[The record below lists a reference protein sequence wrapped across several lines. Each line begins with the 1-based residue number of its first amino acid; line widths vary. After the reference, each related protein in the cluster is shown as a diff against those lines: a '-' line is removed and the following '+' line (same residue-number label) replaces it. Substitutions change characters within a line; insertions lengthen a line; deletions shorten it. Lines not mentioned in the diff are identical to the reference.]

1 MILSMT
7 GFGRSELETG
17 QKKICIEIRALNSK
31 QMDIILK
38 LPSIL
43 KDKESDIRNEIS
55 KALIRGKVDVYIS
68 YEGNEEERGVAINKS
83 IFKDYYNQ
91 ILALSTELGIPTGD
105 DIVNTILRLPDTL
118 KMDKAIITDEE
129 WALILEGVVKA
140 IQEVRQFRIQEGKCL
155 KDDLLKRLS
164 AIESLSEAII
174 PFEKTRLEKIS
185 TRIKENLEELVGW
198 DKVDKN
204 RFEQELLYFI
214 EKFDINEE
222 KVRLNNHC
230 KYFRDI
236 VENEDLAGRKLG
248 FIAQELGREINTIGS
263 KANDSTIQ
271 QMVVQM
277 KDELEKIK
285 EQINNIL

>member
-164 AIESLSEAII
+164 AIEGLSEAII

>member
-7 GFGRSELETG
+7 GFGRSELELG
-17 QKKICIEIRALNSK
+17 QKKITIEIRALNSK

-38 LPSIL
+38 LPSAM
-43 KDKESDIRNEIS
+43 KDRESDIRNEIS
-55 KALIRGKVDVYIS
+55 KALIRGKVDVYVS
-68 YEGNEEERGVAINKS
+68 FDGNEDERGVIINKS

-91 ILALSTELGIPTGD
+91 IQALCAENGITQNT
-105 DIVNTILRLPDTL
+105 DIVNSILRLPDTL
-118 KMDKAIITDEE
+118 KMEKAILTDEE
-129 WALILEGVVKA
+129 WEVIMTSVTKA
-140 IQEVRQFRIQEGKCL
+140 VQDVRQFRIQEGDCL
-155 KDDLLKRLS
+155 KKDLLARLS
-164 AIESLSEAII
+164 AIEGLSEAIE
-174 PFEKTRLEKIS
+174 PFEKSRIEKIS
-185 TRIKENLEELVGW
+185 TRIKENIEELVGW

-204 RFEQELLYFI
+204 RFEQELIYFI

-222 KVRLNNHC
+222 KVRLKNHC
-230 KYFRDI
+230 KYFRDT
-236 VENEDLAGRKLG
+236 VEKEDFAGRKLG

>member
-1 MILSMT
+1 MT
-7 GFGRSELETG
+7 GFGRSELELG
-17 QKKICIEIRALNSK
+17 QKKITIEIRALNSK

-38 LPSIL
+38 LPSVL
-43 KDKESDIRNEIS
+43 KDKESDMRNEIS
-55 KALIRGKVDVYIS
+55 KSLIRGKVDVYVS
-68 YEGNEEERGVAINKS
+68 YDGNEDERGVAINKS

-91 ILALSTELGIPTGD
+91 IKNLSDEIGMPVSND
-105 DIVNTILRLPDTL
+105 VVNSILRLPDTL
-118 KMDKAIITDEE
+118 KMEKAIVSDEE
-129 WALILEGVVKA
+129 WAFIYEGMVKA
-140 IQEVRQFRIQEGKCL
+140 VQEVRQFRIQEGACL
-155 KDDLLKRLS
+155 KDDILKRLS
-164 AIESLSEAII
+164 AIEELSEAIE
-174 PFEKTRLEKIS
+174 PFEKARLEKIS
-185 TRIKENLEELVGW
+185 TRIRENLEEMVGW

-204 RFEQELLYFI
+204 RFEQELIYFL

-222 KVRLNNHC
+222 KVRLKNHC

-236 VENEDLAGRKLG
+236 VENEDFAGRKLG
-248 FIAQELGREINTIGS
+248 FISQELGREINTIGS

>member
-1 MILSMT
+1 MT
-7 GFGRSELETG
+7 GFGRSELELG
-17 QKKICIEIRALNSK
+17 QKKVTIEIRALNSK
-31 QMDIILK
+31 QMDIIMK
-38 LPSIL
+38 LPSVL

-55 KALIRGKVDVYIS
+55 KALIRGKVDVYVS

-91 ILALSTELGIPTGD
+91 IKSLCDELNMPVSD
-105 DIVNTILRLPDTL
+105 DIANSILRLPDTL
-118 KMDKAIITDEE
+118 KMEKAIITDEE
-129 WALILEGVVKA
+129 WTLISKGVESA
-140 IQEVRQFRIQEGKCL
+140 IQQVRQFRIQEGNCL
-155 KDDLLKRLS
+155 KDDILTRLS
-164 AIESLSEAII
+164 AIESLSEAIE
-174 PFEKTRLEKIS
+174 PFEKMRIEKIS

-204 RFEQELLYFI
+204 RFEQELIYFI

-236 VENEDLAGRKLG
+236 VVKEDLSGRKLG

>member
-7 GFGRSELETG
+7 GFGRSEFELG
-17 QKKICIEIRALNSK
+17 QKKITIEIRTLNSK

-43 KDKESDIRNEIS
+43 KDKESDIRYEIS
-55 KALIRGKVDVYIS
+55 KALIRGKADVYVS
-68 YEGNEEERGVAINKS
+68 LDGNEDERGVVINKS
-83 IFKDYYNQ
+83 IFTDYYNQ
-91 ILALSTELGIPTGD
+91 IKALSDELGIPVSND
-105 DIVNTILRLPDTL
+105 VVNSILRLPDTL
-118 KMDKAIITDEE
+118 KMDKAILSDEE
-129 WALILEGVVKA
+129 WSVVLEGFQKA
-140 IQEVRQFRIQEGKCL
+140 LQQVIQFRVQEGACL
-155 KDDLLKRLS
+155 RDDILKRLS
-164 AIESLSEAII
+164 TIESISEAIE
-174 PFEKTRLEKIS
+174 PYEKQRLEKIS
-185 TRIKENLEELVGW
+185 NRIKENLEELVGW

-204 RFEQELLYFI
+204 RFEQELIYFI

-236 VENEDLAGRKLG
+236 VNNEEFTGRKLG
-248 FIAQELGREINTIGS
+248 FISQEIGREINTIGS

>member
-7 GFGRSELETG
+7 GFGRSELEIG

-38 LPSIL
+38 LPSVL

-55 KALIRGKVDVYIS
+55 KSLIRGKADVYVT
-68 YEGNEEERGVAINKS
+68 YEGVDEERGVVINKN
-83 IFKDYYNQ
+83 IFRDYYNQ
-91 ILALSTELGIPTGD
+91 IKELNTELGIPISD
-105 DIVNTILRLPDTL
+105 DIVNTILRLPDAL

-129 WALILEGVVKA
+129 WAIVFEGLVKA

-155 KDDLLKRLS
+155 RDDLIKRLS
-164 AIESLSEAII
+164 AIEGLSEAIE
-174 PFEKTRLEKIS
+174 PYEKSRLEKIS
-185 TRIKENLEELVGW
+185 TRIRENLEELVGW

-236 VENEDLAGRKLG
+236 VENEDFAGRKLG

>member
-1 MILSMT
+1 MT
-7 GFGRSELETG
+7 GFGRSELELG
-17 QKKICIEIRALNSK
+17 QKKITIEIRALNSK
-31 QMDIILK
+31 QLDIILK
-38 LPSIL
+38 LPSVL

-68 YEGNEEERGVAINKS
+68 YDGNEEERGVAINKS

-91 ILALSTELGIPTGD
+91 ILALSRDNNIPVSE
-105 DIVNTILRLPDTL
+105 DIINTILRLPDTL
-118 KMDKAIITDEE
+118 KMEKAIISDEE
-129 WALILEGVVKA
+129 WGLISAGVIKA
-140 IQEVRQFRIQEGKCL
+140 VQDVRQFRIQEGCCL
-155 KDDLLKRLS
+155 KDDLLKRLT
-164 AIESLSEAII
+164 AIENLSEAIE
-174 PFEKTRLEKIS
+174 PFEKNRIEKIS
-185 TRIKENLEELVGW
+185 SRIKENLEELVGW

-204 RFEQELLYFI
+204 RFEQELIYFI

-230 KYFRDI
+230 KYFRDT
-236 VENEDLAGRKLG
+236 VENEDFAGRKLG

>member
-7 GFGRSELETG
+7 GFGRSELELG
-17 QKKICIEIRALNSK
+17 QKKVTIEIRALNSK

-38 LPSIL
+38 LPSVL
-43 KDKESDIRNEIS
+43 KDKESDMRNEIS
-55 KALIRGKVDVYIS
+55 KALIRGKVDVYVN
-68 YEGNEEERGVAINKS
+68 YDGNEDEHGVAINKS
-83 IFKDYYNQ
+83 IFKDYYKQ
-91 ILALSTELGIPTGD
+91 ISSLCEEIGIPVSTD
-105 DIVNTILRLPDTL
+105 VVNSILRLPDTL
-118 KMDKAIITDEE
+118 KMEKAAITEEE
-129 WALILEGVVKA
+129 WAIIFAGMEKA
-140 IQEVRQFRIQEGKCL
+140 IQEVRQFRIQEGACL
-155 KDDLLKRLS
+155 RDDILKRLS
-164 AIESLSEAII
+164 AIESLSEAIE
-174 PFEKTRLEKIS
+174 PFEKTRIDKIS
-185 TRIKENLEELVGW
+185 ARIKNNIEELVGY
-198 DKVDKN
+198 DKIDKN
-204 RFEQELLYFI
+204 RFEQELIYFI

-236 VENEDLAGRKLG
+236 VLNEDFAGRKLG

-285 EQINNIL
+285 EQISNIL

>member
-7 GFGRSELETG
+7 GFGKSDLEFA
-17 QKKICIEIRALNSK
+17 QKKISIEIRALNSK
-31 QMDIILK
+31 QLDIILK

-43 KDKESDIRNEIS
+43 KDKESDFRNEIS
-55 KALIRGKVDVYIS
+55 KELIRGKIDVYVN
-68 YEGNEEERGVAINKS
+68 YDGMEEDRGVVINKS

-91 ILALSTELGIPTGD
+91 LTSICEDLAIPVSNDILNS
-105 DIVNTILRLPDTL
+105 ILRLPDTL
-118 KMDKAIITDEE
+118 KMVKPIVSDDEWAIIQNGIIKAVQD
-129 WALILEGVVKA
+129 VK
-140 IQEVRQFRIQEGKCL
+140 QFRIQEGASL
-155 KDDLLKRLS
+155 KEDIMKRLTI
-164 AIESLSEAII
+164 IETLCLALE
-174 PFEKTRLEKIS
+174 PFEKARIEKIS
-185 TRIKENLEELVGW
+185 NRINTNLDELVGRE
-198 DKVDKN
+198 KIDKN

-214 EKFDINEE
+214 EKLDINEE

-230 KYFRDI
+230 KYFRET
-236 VENEDLAGRKLG
+236 VENEDFAGRKLG
-248 FIAQELGREINTIGS
+248 FITQELGREINTIGS

>member
-7 GFGRSELETG
+7 GFGRSELEAG

-38 LPSIL
+38 LPSVL
-43 KDKESDIRNEIS
+43 KDKESDMRNEIS

-91 ILALSTELGIPTGD
+91 IKSLSTELDIPTGD

-118 KMDKAIITDEE
+118 KMERAIISDEE
-129 WALILEGVVKA
+129 WAIIFNGVVRA
-140 IQEVRQFRIQEGKCL
+140 VQEVRQFRIQEGKCL

-164 AIESLSEAII
+164 AIEGLSEAII
-174 PFEKTRLEKIS
+174 PFEKSRLEKIS
-185 TRIKENLEELVGW
+185 NRIKENLEELVGW

-236 VENEDLAGRKLG
+236 VETEDLAGRKLG

>member
-7 GFGRSELETG
+7 GFGKSDLELG
-17 QKKICIEIRALNSK
+17 QKKITIEIRALNSK
-31 QMDIILK
+31 QMDIALK
-38 LPSIL
+38 LPSVL
-43 KDKESDIRNEIS
+43 KDKESDMRNEIS
-55 KALIRGKVDVYIS
+55 KALIRGKVDVYVS
-68 YEGNEEERGVAINKS
+68 YDGNEEERGVAINKS
-83 IFKDYYNQ
+83 IFKDYYKQ
-91 ILALSTELGIPTGD
+91 VKILCDEIGVPVSTE
-105 DIVNTILRLPDTL
+105 IVNSILRLPDTL
-118 KMDKAIITDEE
+118 KMERAIISDEE
-129 WALILEGVVKA
+129 WAIIMNGVIAAV
-140 IQEVRQFRIQEGKCL
+140 QEVRQFRIQEGACL
-155 KDDLLKRLS
+155 KDDILKRLS
-164 AIESLSEAII
+164 AIEGLCEAIE
-174 PFEKTRLEKIS
+174 PFEKSRLDKIS

-222 KVRLNNHC
+222 KVRLVNHC
-230 KYFRDI
+230 KYFREI
-236 VENEDLAGRKLG
+236 VVNEDFAGRKLG

-285 EQINNIL
+285 EQISNIL

>member
-91 ILALSTELGIPTGD
+91 IQALSTELGIPTGD

-129 WALILEGVVKA
+129 WALILEGVIKA
-140 IQEVRQFRIQEGKCL
+140 VQEVRQFRIQEGKCL

-174 PFEKTRLEKIS
+174 PFEKSRLEKIS
-185 TRIKENLEELVGW
+185 NRIKDNLEELVGW

>member
-129 WALILEGVVKA
+129 WALILEGVIKA

-164 AIESLSEAII
+164 AIEGLSEAII
-174 PFEKTRLEKIS
+174 PFEKSRLEKIS

>member
-7 GFGRSELETG
+7 GFGRSELELG
-17 QKKICIEIRALNSK
+17 QKKITIEIRALNSK

-38 LPSIL
+38 LPSII

-55 KALIRGKVDVYIS
+55 KALIRGKVDVYVS
-68 YEGNEEERGVAINKS
+68 YEGNEDERGVTINKS
-83 IFKDYYNQ
+83 IFKDYFSQ
-91 ILALSTELGIPTGD
+91 IRSLSEEINIPVSD
-105 DIVNTILRLPDTL
+105 DIFNTILRLPDTL
-118 KMDKAIITDEE
+118 KMDKAIVSDED
-129 WALILEGVVKA
+129 WALIFEGVVRA
-140 IQEVRQFRIQEGKCL
+140 VSEVRQFRIQEGKCL
-155 KDDLLKRLS
+155 KDDILKRLS
-164 AIESLSEAII
+164 AIEGLSEAIE

-185 TRIKENLEELVGW
+185 TRIRENLEELVGW

-230 KYFRDI
+230 KYFREI
-236 VENEDLAGRKLG
+236 VDTEDFSGRKLG

>member
-1 MILSMT
+1 MT
-7 GFGRSELETG
+7 GFGRSELELE
-17 QKKICIEIRALNSK
+17 QKKITIEIRALNSK

-38 LPSIL
+38 LPSVM
-43 KDKESDIRNEIS
+43 KDRESDIRNEIS
-55 KALIRGKVDVYIS
+55 KALIRGKVDVYVS
-68 YEGNEEERGVAINKS
+68 FDGNEDERGVVINKS

-91 ILALSTELGIPTGD
+91 IQALCIENGITQNN

-118 KMDKAIITDEE
+118 KMEKAILTDEE
-129 WALILEGVVKA
+129 WDVIMASVTKA
-140 IQEVRQFRIQEGKCL
+140 VQDVRQFRIQEGDCL
-155 KDDLLKRLS
+155 KKDLLTRLS
-164 AIESLSEAII
+164 AIEGLSEAIE
-174 PFEKTRLEKIS
+174 PFEKNRIDKIS
-185 TRIKENLEELVGW
+185 ARIKENIEELVGW

-204 RFEQELLYFI
+204 RFEQELIYFI

-222 KVRLNNHC
+222 KVRLKNHC
-230 KYFRDI
+230 KYFRDT
-236 VENEDLAGRKLG
+236 VENEDFAGRKLG

-263 KANDSTIQ
+263 KANDSVIQ

>member
-7 GFGRSELETG
+7 GFGRSELEIG
-17 QKKICIEIRALNSK
+17 QKKVTIEIRALNSK
-31 QMDIILK
+31 QLDIILK
-38 LPSIL
+38 LPSVL
-43 KDKESDIRNEIS
+43 KDKESDMRNEIS
-55 KALIRGKVDVYIS
+55 KALIRGKIDVYVS
-68 YEGNEEERGVAINKS
+68 YDGNEDERGVAINKS
-83 IFKDYYNQ
+83 IFRDYYNQ
-91 ILALSTELGIPTGD
+91 IKHLCEENSIPVSPD
-105 DIVNTILRLPDTL
+105 VVNAILRLPDTL
-118 KMDKAIITDEE
+118 KMEKAIINDDE
-129 WALILEGVVKA
+129 WSIIFEGMIKA
-140 IQEVRQFRIQEGKCL
+140 VQEVRQFRIQEGSCL
-155 KDDLLKRLS
+155 KDDLLSRLS
-164 AIESLSEAII
+164 AIEILSEAVT
-174 PFEKTRLEKIS
+174 PFEKARIDKIS
-185 TRIKENLEELVGW
+185 ARIKDNLEELVGW
-198 DKVDKN
+198 DKIDKN
-204 RFEQELLYFI
+204 RFEQELIYFI

-236 VENEDLAGRKLG
+236 VENEDFAGRKLG

>member
-7 GFGRSELETG
+7 GFGRSEFELG
-17 QKKICIEIRALNSK
+17 QKKITIEIRALNSK

-38 LPSIL
+38 LPSVL
-43 KDKESDIRNEIS
+43 KDKESDMRNDIS
-55 KALIRGKVDVYIS
+55 KALIRGKVDVYVS
-68 YEGNEEERGVAINKS
+68 YDGNEEERGVAINKS
-83 IFKDYYNQ
+83 IFKDYYRQ
-91 ILALSTELGIPTGD
+91 IKALSDELGIPVSN
-105 DIVNTILRLPDTL
+105 DIANSILRLPDAL
-118 KMDKAIITDEE
+118 KMDKAILTDDE
-129 WALILEGVVKA
+129 WKIIFEGMEKA
-140 IQEVRQFRIQEGKCL
+140 IQEVRQFRIQEGACL
-155 KDDLLKRLS
+155 RDDILKRLS
-164 AIESLSEAII
+164 AIESLSEAIE

-185 TRIKENLEELVGW
+185 KRIKENLEELVGW

-204 RFEQELLYFI
+204 RFEQELIYFI

-236 VENEDLAGRKLG
+236 VLNEDFAGRKLG

>member
-1 MILSMT
+1 MT
-7 GFGRSELETG
+7 GFGRSEFELG
-17 QKKICIEIRALNSK
+17 QKKITIEIRTLNSK

-55 KALIRGKVDVYIS
+55 RALIRGKADVYIS
-68 YEGNEEERGVAINKS
+68 IDGNEEDRGVVINKS
-83 IFKDYYNQ
+83 IFIDYYNQ
-91 ILALSTELGIPTGD
+91 IKALSEELGIPVSD
-105 DIVNTILRLPDTL
+105 DVVNSILRLPDTL
-118 KMDKAIITDEE
+118 KMDKAVLSDEE
-129 WALILEGVVKA
+129 WSVILA
-140 IQEVRQFRIQEGKCL
+140 NIQKSIQQVIQFRVQEGACL
-155 KDDLLKRLS
+155 REDILKRLS
-164 AIESLSEAII
+164 TIESVSEAIE
-174 PFEKTRLEKIS
+174 PFEKQRLEKIS

-204 RFEQELLYFI
+204 RFEQELIYFI

-236 VENEDLAGRKLG
+236 VNNEDFTGRKLG
-248 FIAQELGREINTIGS
+248 FISQEIGREINTIGS